1 MVDLSVNAA
10 WGVLP
15 VRSAGRVTRW
25 MAVGD
30 GADHE
35 VGFGPGR
42 STADEGDACVRA
54 CVRSEVAGLLLRGS
68 SFELR
73 ASCFRW

>member
-1 MVDLSVNAA
+1 MVDLPVNVAL
-10 WGVLP
+10 GVLP

-25 MAVGD
+25 MAVGA

-35 VGFGPGR
+35 VVFGLGR
-42 STADEGDACVRA
+42 STAGEGDACVRA

-68 SFELR
+68 SFVLR